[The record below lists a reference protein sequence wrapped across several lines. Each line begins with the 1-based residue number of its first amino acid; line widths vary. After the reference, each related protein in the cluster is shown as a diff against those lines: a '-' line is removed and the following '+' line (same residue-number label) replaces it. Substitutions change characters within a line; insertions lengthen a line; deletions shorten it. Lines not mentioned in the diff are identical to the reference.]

1 MSMKT
6 HFNKNFNSKNKNI
19 ERKAYIIYHLTIN
32 DITQKQIADEMGI
45 SIQAINQFILGRI
58 VSRNISQWFLDN
70 LNIEV

>member
-1 MSMKT
+1 MKT

-70 LNIEV
+70 LNIKV

>member
-1 MSMKT
+1 MKT